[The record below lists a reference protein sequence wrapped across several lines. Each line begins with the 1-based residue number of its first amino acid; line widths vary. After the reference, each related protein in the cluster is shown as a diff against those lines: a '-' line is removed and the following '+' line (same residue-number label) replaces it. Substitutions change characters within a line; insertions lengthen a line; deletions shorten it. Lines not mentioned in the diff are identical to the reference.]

1 MRYTISCAL
10 ASLLPSLAPGLA
22 HAEVPKVVTDI
33 PPVHALVS
41 LVMGDLGQ
49 PQLLLAKGADEHDFA
64 LKPSQMRGISDAT
77 LAVWIGPELTPWME
91 RALQGSSAAQLALLD
106 APGTERR
113 NFAEGG
119 GDHDHDHAGEEDHD
133 HAAEGEAEHDHE
145 GEEHEHHHTG
155 TDPHAWLDPENAM
168 VWTGLIAA
176 ELTRLDPENAATY
189 AANAE
194 AARARIATL
203 DADLKTQ
210 LAPVA
215 DKPFVAFHD
224 AYGYFTAH
232 YGLQPA
238 GHLALGDASTP
249 GAAHIT
255 ELRAEI
261 AAGGIVCLFP
271 EVQHD
276 PALLTQLSEGSSVR
290 IGGAL
295 DPVGSSLEPGP
306 AAYETLLHSIADTLS
321 DCLKG

>member
-1 MRYTISCAL
+1 
-10 ASLLPSLAPGLA
+10 
-22 HAEVPKVVTDI
+22 
-33 PPVHALVS
+33 
-41 LVMGDLGQ
+41 
-49 PQLLLAKGADEHDFA
+49 
-64 LKPSQMRGISDAT
+64 
-77 LAVWIGPELTPWME
+77 ME

-168 VWTGLIAA
+168 VWTGLISA

-232 YGLQPA
+232 YGRSPRAIWHWGMPRPSARPISPSCAPRLQRA
-238 GHLALGDASTP
+238 ASSACSPRCSMTP
-249 GAAHIT
+249 P
-255 ELRAEI
+255 
-261 AAGGIVCLFP
+261 F
-271 EVQHD
+271 
-276 PALLTQLSEGSSVR
+276 
-290 IGGAL
+290 
-295 DPVGSSLEPGP
+295 
-306 AAYETLLHSIADTLS
+306 
-321 DCLKG
+321 